1 MENDRGLQLTI
12 GNLLKDA
19 EIRHPDREIVYG
31 KERYSYSKFGERARR
46 IASGLLNKVGVH
58 EGDVVAVL
66 DWDSMRYMEAY
77 FAVPMAGAVLHTVNI
92 RYPPEVLYYTM
103 AHAEDKY
110 VIVRDE
116 FLPMLEKY
124 AEMFEFV
131 KGWIIC
137 SDSDK
142 EVKTSLKPF
151 FNYNDLVKSEQS
163 ALPDVTE
170 DRMATL
176 FYTSGTT
183 GMPKGVTF
191 THKQIVLHAMSLQ
204 MAGAMAPL
212 NNSERDVVMP
222 LVPMFHVHSWGLPYN
237 ALFAGMKYVLPGRYD
252 FPKLL
257 ETIDREKVTFT
268 ASVPSIL
275 YMLLSA
281 PNIAEH
287 AAALKGLKM
296 LIGGSALPRGLA
308 TKAHSL
314 GMVVVGAYGLS
325 ETCPALTISV
335 YNERAMS
342 LPEGR
347 RQECLLTAGIPFPFV
362 QVRIVDSNFR
372 DVPADGKTA
381 GEVIARAPWCTS
393 GYFKDPEKTDELWA
407 RGWLHTGDIG
417 VRDELGYFQ
426 IVDREKDAVKSGGE
440 FIPSLLLE
448 SAISECPGVGEVAVI
463 GVEDPKWGERPYA
476 VMTRSGE
483 VTDSQVVEH
492 LKKYV
497 VTGRIQDWWIPD
509 GFEFVE
515 SIPKTST
522 GKADKKELRGRV
534 RSKVQGVA

>member
-1 MENDRGLQLTI
+1 MENDRGLHLTI
-12 GNLLKDA
+12 GNLLEDA
-19 EIRHPDREIVYG
+19 ATRHPDREIVYG
-31 KERYSYSKFGERARR
+31 KEKYSYSKFGERARR
-46 IASGLLNKVGVH
+46 IASGLLNRVGVH

-92 RYPPEVLYYTM
+92 RYPPEIIYYTM

-137 SDSDK
+137 SDSGK

-151 FNYNDLVKSEQS
+151 FNYNDLIESEES

-170 DRMATL
+170 DRMATV

-212 NNSERDVVMP
+212 NNSEHDVVMP

-237 ALFAGMKYVLPGRYD
+237 SLFSGMKYVLPGRYD

-287 AAALKGLKM
+287 AASLKGLKM
-296 LIGGSALPRGLA
+296 LIGGSSLPRGLA
-308 TKAHSL
+308 TKARGL
-314 GMVVVGAYGLS
+314 GMIVVGAYGLS

-362 QVRIVDSNFR
+362 QIRVVDSSFR
-372 DVPADGKTA
+372 DVPTDGKTA

-407 RGWLHTGDIG
+407 RGWLHTGDIA
-417 VRDELGYFQ
+417 VKDELGYLQ

-448 SAISECPGVGEVAVI
+448 SAISECPGVGEVAVV
-463 GVEDPKWGERPYA
+463 GMEDPKWGERPYA
-476 VMTRSGE
+476 VITRHGE
-483 VTDSQVVEH
+483 VTGAQIVEH

-515 SIPKTST
+515 AIPKTST
-522 GKADKKELRGRV
+522 GKADKKELRGMV
-534 RSKVQGVA
+534 RSRIRGVA